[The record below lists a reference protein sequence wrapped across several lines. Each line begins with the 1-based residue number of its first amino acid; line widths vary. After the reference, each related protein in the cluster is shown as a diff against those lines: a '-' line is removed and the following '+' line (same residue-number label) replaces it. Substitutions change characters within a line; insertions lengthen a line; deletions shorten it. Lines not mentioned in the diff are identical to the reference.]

1 LLEADDSLTV
11 WRGSDNSDRFVIVS
25 RRVTREKLTQ
35 LAAKLFAG
43 NDVNKEVV
51 GEDKII

>member
-1 LLEADDSLTV
+1 LTV
-11 WRGSDNSDRFVIVS
+11 WRGSDSSSRYIVVS
-25 RRVTREKLTQ
+25 RRTTRTKLTQ

-51 GEDKII
+51 GEDKRI